1 MSFTMIFTISV
12 WFLEVFVVRRWRGRG
27 LRRRPG
33 DADKCHSECTCGE
46 FGGNRIVASQR
57 RAPCAE
63 GMPAVTP
70 ASAG

>member
-1 MSFTMIFTISV
+1 MSFMMIHNKRV
-12 WFLEVFVVRRWRGRG
+12 VFGSSLWCGAGGGRG

-63 GMPAVTP
+63 GMPAVTL